1 MAHNI
6 PPIKLLGDT
15 SPPSPVAD
23 APVLTY
29 SQYATVSSR
38 LTQRFTGVRIFR
50 HQVASKFPKVSE
62 IVRVQMS
69 HLRQIASFATAF
81 CKFLNKPSIIMR
93 RPEKEAGYVVNS
105 LPYVMIVSQQWSGF
119 RMCCAWILVTARS
132 ERQWTAEGSVF
143 GAVSLCVF
151 VYEISRGP
159 LNGFAPHSHR
169 RRVLSLAGTSL
180 KVKVSGQG
188 HQTQKNDIFRPFRRP
203 ACDLCMVKNI
213 FSL

>member
-132 ERQWTAEGSVF
+132 ERQ
-143 GAVSLCVF
+143 
-151 VYEISRGP
+151 
-159 LNGFAPHSHR
+159 
-169 RRVLSLAGTSL
+169 
-180 KVKVSGQG
+180 
-188 HQTQKNDIFRPFRRP
+188 
-203 ACDLCMVKNI
+203 
-213 FSL
+213 